1 MWVLN
6 LAVCLEGMRAVTA
19 AAVCVGS
26 EPGSVSGGH
35 ESRYCRS
42 CVCVG
47 SEPGSVSGGHEN
59 EKVRLTWY
67 KQKRGPGAGK

>member
-1 MWVLN
+1 
-6 LAVCLEGMRAVTA
+6 MRAVTA

-35 ESRYCRS
+35 GSRYCRS

-67 KQKRGPGAGK
+67 KQNAVLVQENEKVRLTW